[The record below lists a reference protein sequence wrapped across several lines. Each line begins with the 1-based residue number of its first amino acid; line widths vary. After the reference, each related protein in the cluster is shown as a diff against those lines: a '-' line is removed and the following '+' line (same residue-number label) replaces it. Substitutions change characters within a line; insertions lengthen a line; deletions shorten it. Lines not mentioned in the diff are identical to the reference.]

1 MKTPSEQVHGEAN
14 DGAEVRVD
22 VAMLIEQ
29 VVLADEAPRP
39 LWSDFFLERCD
50 ETRNAL
56 VEAYQPLV
64 SRIVGRFLRRLPR
77 TIDRG
82 DLMTAANVGLIRSVE
97 SFDPTRGV
105 RFESYCERRVR
116 GALLDELRAQDWLPR
131 PWRQRVE
138 AHKRARANLR
148 MTHGRKPSDSE
159 VAHELGM
166 ALPDYERLFGTGLP
180 GAPAGS
186 MPGGRGEDEAAGGIE
201 VVPDSTQA
209 DPHDRLRDEELLGLV
224 AQKLSEVEYRL
235 VYLKYW
241 EELPMREIGLLLGLS
256 ESRVCKIHTRLLDRL
271 KDRFRVNLT
280 DPQ

>member
-1 MKTPSEQVHGEAN
+1 MATTPNKARQAHTA
-14 DGAEVRVD
+14 AQR
-22 VAMLIEQ
+22 AALIAQ
-29 VVLADEAPRP
+29 VVLADETPRP
-39 LWSDFFLERCD
+39 LWGAYFTAPSDD
-50 ETRNAL
+50 TRNAL
-56 VEAYQPLV
+56 VESYQGMV

-97 SFDPTRGV
+97 SYDPTRGV

-138 AHKRARANLR
+138 AHKRARASLR
-148 MTHGRKPSDSE
+148 AEHGRKPSDSE
-159 VAHELGM
+159 VARELGM
-166 ALPDYERLFGTGLP
+166 ELPDYERLFGTGLP
-180 GAPAGS
+180 GVPSGS
-186 MPGGRGEDEAAGGIE
+186 MPSGRGEDETAGGIE
-201 VVPDSTQA
+201 VVPDSSQA

-256 ESRVCKIHTRLLDRL
+256 ESRVCKIHAKLLDRL
-271 KDRFRVNLT
+271 KDRFRVNIA
-280 DPQ
+280 DMV